1 MSFITRLT
9 HVKSILNDLQKNA
22 PETALHAQCLGST
35 VQRHLNDM
43 SIALNIDDTE
53 CVKHW
58 ADPEIGDYVAVSEDT
73 FLPDLVARILRKAD
87 GETIDYVVREAEI
100 EPWLLHSIVGR
111 VDNQSLQ
118 RAIDERK
125 SVRSDEK
132 CTVVFG
138 DIQVFNPQDYAVNHK
153 HASVRNIDAVVKCRS
168 LTHANQ
174 MLEEMYGQFEHGI
187 ILEHF
192 DGVVEF
198 KCETTMELS

>member
-1 MSFITRLT
+1 
-9 HVKSILNDLQKNA
+9 
-22 PETALHAQCLGST
+22 
-35 VQRHLNDM
+35 M

-58 ADPEIGDYVAVSEDT
+58 ADPEIGSHVAVSEDT

-100 EPWLLHSIVGR
+100 ESWLLHSIVGR

-138 DIQVFNPQDYAVNHK
+138 DIRYYLPEYYGVNHP
-153 HASVRNIDAVVKCRS
+153 HAEIHSIKSVVKCRNI
-168 LTHANQ
+168 TNAREIE
-174 MLEEMYGQFEHGI
+174 EEMKRFFDHSI

-192 DGVVEF
+192 DGVIEY
-198 KCETTMELS
+198 KCETKMELS